1 MLQQRELLDRDVFV
15 RSRAIDED
23 ETSEGELH
31 PVSVFDLVDA
41 FRAVVEA
48 RQEEPLL
55 IEVDSD
61 TVEERVKRLSNIMA
75 RSGGM
80 PFAALF
86 PGGASRREI
95 VITFLALLEMVKVGL
110 VRLIQDEAGNIT
122 VLPPLAGVA

>member
-1 MLQQRELLDRDVFV
+1 
-15 RSRAIDED
+15 
-23 ETSEGELH
+23 
-31 PVSVFDLVDA
+31 
-41 FRAVVEA
+41 
-48 RQEEPLL
+48 
-55 IEVDSD
+55 
-61 TVEERVKRLSNIMA
+61 
-75 RSGGM
+75 M